1 MKFNV
6 LFNKLLE
13 DFRAPVDTNRR
24 SKILPGKFTNQNDQI
39 GKPSDSKIVRGFKGQ
54 RKGKVK
60 TLKFALSKVNKNIAH
75 DALAKDK
82 KV

>member
-6 LFNKLLE
+6 LFDKLLE
-13 DFRAPVDTNRR
+13 DFKAPVGNNKR
-24 SKILPGKFTNQNDQI
+24 SKVLPGKFTNQNDQL

-60 TLKFALSKVNKNIAH
+60 TLKIKMPS
-75 DALAKDK
+75 
-82 KV
+82 

>member
-6 LFNKLLE
+6 LFDKLLE
-13 DFRAPVDTNRR
+13 DFKAPVHNNKR
-24 SKILPGKFTNQNDQI
+24 SKVLPGKFTNQNDQL

-60 TLKFALSKVNKNIAH
+60 TLKIKMPS
-75 DALAKDK
+75 
-82 KV
+82 